1 MVSGWILETVLFGEW
16 NKAGN
21 KWDGALGE
29 GDGWEEEMLKEF
41 ALREEDRLIDGMLD
55 EDITLEEE
63 LLE

>member
-1 MVSGWILETVLFGEW
+1 
-16 NKAGN
+16 
-21 KWDGALGE
+21 
-29 GDGWEEEMLKEF
+29 MLKEF